1 MIDYLRRR
9 AQFHF
14 YNHRGFHRGSG
25 SEVQPHAMIGWA
37 EESYTAPC
45 QLCEENRTPRLAT
58 WWKEARMK
66 NRALLFLPFL
76 FLFPDAQQAPSA
88 KQNILVFTHV
98 TVIDATGASA
108 HTDVTVVITGD
119 RITEIGDS
127 GKIRVPK
134 DAQVVEATGKFL
146 IPGLWDMHV
155 HWYEKDYL
163 PLFIANGVTGIR
175 IMWGSSTHHEWRKE
189 IEQGLLLGPRM
200 LIASPIVDGPKP
212 LWPGSMAVA
221 NGAEGRQAVIKVKQD
236 GADFV
241 KVYSFLPRDT
251 YFAIADESKK
261 QGIPFE
267 GHVPISVSVEE
278 ASEAGQRSIEHL
290 TGVLVG
296 CSSRESDLMKSSQ
309 TTLATILS
317 SGQPIMTVLRAS
329 DVRERR
335 ELTLET
341 YSQPKAE
348 ALFADLKKN
357 HTWQCPTLTVERS
370 VAFLN
375 DPSLTNDPRLK
386 YMSRQIRSSWDPKA
400 DFRFKTRTA
409 EDWALEKRA
418 FRKEI
423 EVVGAMQHAG
433 VDILAGTDTLN
444 PYCFPG
450 FSLHDE
456 LNLLVQAGL
465 TPMQALQ
472 AATLNPAR
480 FMGRQ
485 TDLGTI
491 ETGKLAD
498 LVLLDANPLDDI
510 ANTRKINAVVYG
522 GRLFPKASLDEML
535 TKVEA
540 IASKKSVAEALLKTI
555 QQQNVDAAIKQYHE
569 LKSTQAASYDFG
581 EGELNNLGYQLLE
594 MKKFKDAIRILELN
608 VEAYPLSA
616 DVYDSLGEAYMDDGD
631 KELAIKNYKKSLE
644 LDATNSNA
652 VDKLKKLNSQ

>member
-1 MIDYLRRR
+1 
-9 AQFHF
+9 
-14 YNHRGFHRGSG
+14 
-25 SEVQPHAMIGWA
+25 
-37 EESYTAPC
+37 
-45 QLCEENRTPRLAT
+45 
-58 WWKEARMK
+58 
-66 NRALLFLPFL
+66 
-76 FLFPDAQQAPSA
+76 
-88 KQNILVFTHV
+88 
-98 TVIDATGASA
+98 
-108 HTDVTVVITGD
+108 
-119 RITEIGDS
+119 
-127 GKIRVPK
+127 
-134 DAQVVEATGKFL
+134 
-146 IPGLWDMHV
+146 
-155 HWYEKDYL
+155 
-163 PLFIANGVTGIR
+163 
-175 IMWGSSTHHEWRKE
+175 
-189 IEQGLLLGPRM
+189 
-200 LIASPIVDGPKP
+200 
-212 LWPGSMAVA
+212 
-221 NGAEGRQAVIKVKQD
+221 
-236 GADFV
+236 
-241 KVYSFLPRDT
+241 
-251 YFAIADESKK
+251 
-261 QGIPFE
+261 
-267 GHVPISVSVEE
+267 
-278 ASEAGQRSIEHL
+278 
-290 TGVLVG
+290 
-296 CSSRESDLMKSSQ
+296 MKSWQ
-309 TTLATILS
+309 TTLATILA
-317 SGQPIMTVLRAS
+317 SGQPIMTVLQAP
-329 DVRERR
+329 DIRERK

-341 YSQPKAE
+341 YSQQKAE
-348 ALFADLKKN
+348 SLFSELKKN

-375 DPSLTNDPRLK
+375 DPSFTNDPRLK

-400 DFRFKTRTA
+400 DFRFKTRTT

-418 FRKEI
+418 FRKEV

-480 FMGRQ
+480 FMGRE

-535 TKVEA
+535 NEVEA
-540 IASKKSVAEALLKTI
+540 LASKKSIAEALLITI

-581 EGELNNLGYQLLE
+581 EGELNGLGYQLLE
-594 MKKFKDAIRILELN
+594 TKRFKEAIRILELN

-616 DVYDSLGEAYMDDGD
+616 NVYDSLGEAYMDDGD

-652 VDKLKKLNSQ
+652 VEKLKKLNAQ